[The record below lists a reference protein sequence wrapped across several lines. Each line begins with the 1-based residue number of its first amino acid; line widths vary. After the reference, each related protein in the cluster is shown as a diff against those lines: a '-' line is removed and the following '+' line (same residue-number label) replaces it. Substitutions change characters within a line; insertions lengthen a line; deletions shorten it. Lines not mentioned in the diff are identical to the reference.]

1 MAVTNSFDITSEVNL
16 QEISNAIQLTNKEIR
31 TRFDLKNSNCQV
43 SFENNQI
50 ILLADDDFKLKSL
63 TEILQTKLAKR
74 SVPLKALNYGKIERA
89 FGGRVRQ
96 SIELQQ
102 GIPTDKAKEIVKIIK
117 GLKLKAQ
124 ASIRGDVVRVA
135 AKKRDVLQY
144 IIQHLKEK
152 DLGIH
157 MQFTNFSQD

>member
-157 MQFTNFSQD
+157 MQFTNFRQD

>member
-16 QEISNAIQLTNKEIR
+16 QEVNNAIQLTNKEIR
-31 TRFDLKNSNCQV
+31 TRFDFKNSNCQV

-63 TEILQTKLAKR
+63 KEILQTKLAKR
-74 SVPLKALNYGKIERA
+74 KVPLKALNYGKIERA

-124 ASIRGDVVRVA
+124 ASIRGEVVRVA

-157 MQFTNFSQD
+157 VQFSNFRQD